1 MKTRRELTEPYDQ
14 PGGTMTPD
22 AHIAAIRE
30 AAQHLAEAITAATAA
45 DVSQALILPELLAVF
60 RESGL
65 VPDGATF

>member
-1 MKTRRELTEPYDQ
+1 
-14 PGGTMTPD
+14 MTPE